1 VVPRLFVAP
10 MGISV
15 RKHTMDMCAASYT
28 RRQMARDEKLEHL
41 RTVPL
46 FAHMGRSELQR
57 LGQLTDEIEVGLD
70 RVVAEQGEIGHEFF
84 FVLDGRLMVLDGHRP
99 IATMGPGDFFGEIA
113 LLDGRPRTATVRAE
127 GITRLLVIGH
137 REFHALMDEFPSV
150 RTAVLDAVA
159 ERLRRTEGE

>member
-1 VVPRLFVAP
+1 MVPRLFVAP
-10 MGISV
+10 NG
-15 RKHTMDMCAASYT
+15 HFCAQAYHERGRCAVHSAA
-28 RRQMARDEKLEHL
+28 MARDEKLEHL

-46 FAHMGRSELQR
+46 FAHMGRSELER

-70 RVVAEQGEIGHEFF
+70 RVLAEQGEIGHEFF